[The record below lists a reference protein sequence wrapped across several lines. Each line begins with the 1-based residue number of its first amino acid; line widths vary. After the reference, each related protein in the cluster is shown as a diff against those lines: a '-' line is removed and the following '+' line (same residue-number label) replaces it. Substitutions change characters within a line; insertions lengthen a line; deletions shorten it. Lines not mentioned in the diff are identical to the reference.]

1 MKREI
6 HLVNPLWAAKGGS
19 SWRTVELYRELSE
32 HATVRIWTDVNPDAM
47 LAATLPIERIDVAA
61 GQYPRGGTIVFIGV
75 YHQPGDWVDLVKPRR
90 AIVVYNIF
98 QPQDL
103 VVFMRRLFAAG
114 MQNVEVVYASQLL
127 KEQTKLKGIV
137 EYSPIDLAQFPPKP
151 PDAGRSQR
159 PFVVGRLSR
168 DDPRKHHPDDLAL
181 YRRLVEQGYRVRIMG
196 GMDLAAQGAVP
207 GGVELIPAGSE
218 PPASFL
224 QTLDG
229 FVYRTSPEWLEA
241 FGRVI
246 FEAMASGLPVVTHE
260 RGGYVRE
267 IRSGENGF
275 LFETNEEAVEIIGRL
290 RGEAGLYERIVV
302 GGRATVEEMYS
313 PAAREKVVEY
323 YLL

>member
-6 HLVNPLWAAKGGS
+6 HLVNPLWGSTGGS
-19 SWRTVELYRELSE
+19 AWRTMELYRELSAQ
-32 HATVRIWTDVNPDAM
+32 ATVRIWTDVKPDAM

-61 GQYPRGGTIVFIGV
+61 GRYPRGGTIVFIGV

-103 VVFMRRLFAAG
+103 VIFMRRLFAAG
-114 MQNVEVVYASQLL
+114 MQNIEMVYASQLL
-127 KEQTKLKGIV
+127 REQTKLKGIV
-137 EYSPIDLAQFPPKP
+137 EYSPINLTQFPPKP
-151 PDAGRSQR
+151 LDAERAER

-181 YRRLVEQGYRVRIMG
+181 YRRLVEQGCRVRIMG

-207 GGVELIPAGSE
+207 AGVELIPAGSE
-218 PPASFL
+218 LPASFL
-224 QTLDG
+224 QKLDC
-229 FVYRTSPEWLEA
+229 FLYRTSPEWLEA

-246 FEAMASGLPVVTHE
+246 FEAMASGLAVVAHQ

-267 IRSGENGF
+267 IRQGENGF
-275 LFETNEEAVEIIGRL
+275 LFETNEEAVELVGRL
-290 RGEAGLYERIVV
+290 RSDAGLYERIVA
-302 GGRATVEEMYS
+302 GGRVTVEEMYS
-313 PAAREKVVEY
+313 AAAREKVVEY
-323 YLL
+323 YLM